1 MPTSSSDPY
10 DDSAD
15 HDPGD
20 STEHDAHQDGVEAA
34 TAHVGA
40 SSAPDA
46 PGHLGTA
53 RRGGTARRAG
63 TVLAAA
69 SAAVLLVTAGCSNS
83 KGNGTGG
90 EQDQDLTAQQLDWQP
105 CPAPSEAEGGGAAP
119 SPLPGGAPW
128 ECSFMDVPRD
138 WSDPHGDTIELAL
151 VRAKAREQA
160 NRIGSLVFNFGGPGG
175 SGVSTLPA
183 AAPEFERLRAR
194 YDLVSFDPRGVGR
207 SQAVEC
213 ADDKQLDEYYAQDFV
228 PDDSAEEKALVDN
241 LRAYDDGCKKHSGED
256 LPYVGTSNAARDM
269 DLMRQVLGDDKL
281 HYFGISYGTELGGVY
296 AHLFPKNVGRA
307 VFDGVVDPT
316 NTAEQASLG
325 QAAGFQLA
333 LTNFA
338 KDCVARGDACRL
350 PGTTPAEI
358 QGFILDLLARL
369 EKKPIEGIGDRELTQ
384 TQATNGIAQ
393 ALYSKEFWPLLEQGL
408 DEADGGNGALLLAL
422 SDAMNGR
429 SKDGTY
435 SNLQAANAAINCVD
449 YKSRYSL
456 EQTKAKLPEF
466 RKASPVF
473 GDYLGWGLMGCTQ
486 WPVPGQWETPDV
498 SAPGAAP
505 ILVIGNT
512 GDPATPYKGAK
523 AMVDELG
530 KGVGVELTYAGEG
543 HGAYNS
549 GNACVQ
555 KAVDQY
561 LLDGK
566 VPPAGTV
573 CR

>member
-1 MPTSSSDPY
+1 MPTSPSDPY
-10 DDSAD
+10 
-15 HDPGD
+15 GD
-20 STEHDAHQDGVEAA
+20 STGHGPPGAAGRGPHQDRCEAA
-34 TAHVGA
+34 AGPVGA
-40 SSAPDA
+40 
-46 PGHLGTA
+46 A
-53 RRGGTARRAG
+53 RRGGAARRAG

-69 SAAVLLVTAGCSNS
+69 SAALLLVTAGCSES
-83 KGNGTGG
+83 KSSGAGG
-90 EQDQDLTAQQLDWQP
+90 EEGRDLTAQQPDWQP
-105 CPAPSEAEGGGAAP
+105 CPAPSEAEGGGPAP

-128 ECSFMDVPRD
+128 ECSFIEVPRD
-138 WSDPHGDTIELAL
+138 WSDPQGETIELAL
-151 VRAKAREQA
+151 IRAKARDQSK
-160 NRIGSLVFNFGGPGG
+160 RIGSLIFNFGGPGG

-183 AAPEFERLRAR
+183 AAPEFERLRSR

-213 ADDKQLDEYYAQDFV
+213 ADDKQLDEYYAQDFI
-228 PDDSAEEKALVDN
+228 PDDAAEEQALVDN
-241 LRAYDDGCKKHSGED
+241 LRAYDDGCEKHSGED

-269 DLMRQVLGDDKL
+269 DLMRQVLGDDTL

-307 VFDGVVDPT
+307 VFDAVVDPT

-358 QGFILDLLARL
+358 QGFIVDLLARL
-369 EKKPIEGIGDRELTQ
+369 EKKPIEGIGDRQLTQ

-466 RKASPVF
+466 RKTSPVF

-512 GDPATPYKGAK
+512 GDPATPYEGAK
-523 AMVDELG
+523 AMVGELG
-530 KGVGVELTYAGEG
+530 KGVGIELTYEGEG
-543 HGAYNS
+543 HGSYNS

-566 VPPAGTV
+566 VPAAGTV